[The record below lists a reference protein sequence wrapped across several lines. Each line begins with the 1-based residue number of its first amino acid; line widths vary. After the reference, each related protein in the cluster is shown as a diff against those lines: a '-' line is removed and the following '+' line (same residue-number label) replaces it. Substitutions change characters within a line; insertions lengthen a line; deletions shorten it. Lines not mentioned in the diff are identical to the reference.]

1 MVRASFRFYKNALSS
16 VESRLLGDKFLVK
29 GAGDVILL
37 FRLEYKTSVICH
49 NVNTQKVKIAR
60 RDRPHILA
68 SNRCETF
75 ENLLRIDIAAVLF
88 QGFYTR
94 KIER

>member
-1 MVRASFRFYKNALSS
+1 MEISLV
-16 VESRLLGDKFLVK
+16 VK
-29 GAGDVILL
+29 GGGAVMLL
-37 FRLEYKTSVICH
+37 FCFEYKTNVICH
-49 NVNTQKVKIAR
+49 NVDTQNAKIAT